1 MFTGLSAFPLTPL
14 RDGKVDENAFVGL
27 IENLVSVKVDS
38 IGALGSTGSYA
49 YLNREERRL
58 AAQLAV
64 AAAGDV
70 PVIVGIGAV
79 ATRDVLLLA
88 EDAQAAGAS
97 ALLLPPVSYQ
107 ALRADEVF
115 ELYETVAHRVSLPL
129 VVYDNPGTT
138 HFQFTDE
145 LHGRIAA
152 LPNIAS
158 IKIPAVPADPAQASA
173 RVASLRAVIPGHVS
187 IGVSGD
193 AAAVNGLNAGCELW
207 YSVMGGLFPRT
218 ARALVQAS
226 RSEQSER
233 GLEESARLEPLWAL
247 FREYGSLRVIATAAE
262 VLGHAAANCL
272 PLPLKGLDGPSTQ
285 RVAQVL
291 KTLQLA

>member
-1 MFTGLSAFPLTPL
+1 
-14 RDGKVDENAFVGL
+14 L

-64 AAAGDV
+64 AAAGHV

-88 EDAQAAGAS
+88 EDAQAAGVS

-158 IKIPAVPADPAQASA
+158 IKIPAVLADPAQASA
-173 RVASLRAVIPGHVS
+173 RVASLRAVIPSHVS

-285 RVAQVL
+285 RVAQVVQ
-291 KTLQLA
+291 TLQLA

>member
-27 IENLVSVKVDS
+27 IENLVSAEVDS

-64 AAAGDV
+64 GAAGDV

-79 ATRDVLLLA
+79 ATRDVLPLA

-158 IKIPAVPADPAQASA
+158 IKIPAVPAGPAQASA

-218 ARALVQAS
+218 ARALVEAS
-226 RSEQSER
+226 RSGQSER

-247 FREYGSLRVIATAAE
+247 FREYGSLRVIATAAKI
-262 VLGHAAANCL
+262 LGHAAANCL
-272 PLPLKGLDGPSTQ
+272 PLPLKRLDGPSTQ

>member
-1 MFTGLSAFPLTPL
+1 MFAGLSAFPLTPL

-27 IENLVSVKVDS
+27 IENLVSAEVDS

-49 YLNREERRL
+49 YLNREERGL

-79 ATRDVLLLA
+79 AERDVLLLA

-173 RVASLRAVIPGHVS
+173 RVASLRAVIPSHVS

-226 RSEQSER
+226 RSGQSER
-233 GLEESARLEPLWAL
+233 GLEELARLEPLWAL

-262 VLGHAAANCL
+262 ILGHAAANCL
-272 PLPLKGLDGPSTQ
+272 PLPLKGLDGQSTQ
-285 RVAQVL
+285 RVAQVM

>member
-27 IENLVSVKVDS
+27 IENLVSAEVDS

-64 AAAGDV
+64 GAAGDV

-173 RVASLRAVIPGHVS
+173 RVTSLRAVIPGHVS

-218 ARALVQAS
+218 ARALVEAS
-226 RSEQSER
+226 RSGQSER

-262 VLGHAAANCL
+262 ILGHAAANCL
-272 PLPLKGLDGPSTQ
+272 PLPLKRLDGPSTQ

>member
-27 IENLVSVKVDS
+27 IENLVSAEVDS

-49 YLNREERRL
+49 YLNREERGL

-173 RVASLRAVIPGHVS
+173 RVASLRAVIPSHVS

-226 RSEQSER
+226 RSGQSER

-262 VLGHAAANCL
+262 ILGHAAANCL

>member
-64 AAAGDV
+64 GAAGDV

-88 EDAQAAGAS
+88 EDAQAAGVS

-173 RVASLRAVIPGHVS
+173 RVASLRAVIPSHVS

>member
-14 RDGKVDENAFVGL
+14 RDGKVDENAFAGL
-27 IENLVSVKVDS
+27 IENLVSAEVDS

-58 AAQLAV
+58 AAKLAV
-64 AAAGDV
+64 AAADDV

-285 RVAQVL
+285 RVAHVVQ
-291 KTLQLA
+291 TLQLA

>member
-64 AAAGDV
+64 GAAGDV

-158 IKIPAVPADPAQASA
+158 VKIPAVPADPAQASA
-173 RVASLRAVIPGHVS
+173 RVARLRAVIPSHVS

-193 AAAVNGLNAGCELW
+193 AAAMNGLNAGCELW

-218 ARALVQAS
+218 ARALVEAS
-226 RSEQSER
+226 RSGQPER
-233 GLEESARLEPLWAL
+233 GLEESAQLEPLWGL

-262 VLGHAAANCL
+262 ILGHAAANCL

-285 RVAQVL
+285 QVAQVL

>member
-14 RDGKVDENAFVGL
+14 RDGKVDENAFAGL
-27 IENLVSVKVDS
+27 IENLVSAEVDS

-58 AAQLAV
+58 AANLAV
-64 AAAGDV
+64 GAAGDV

-88 EDAQAAGAS
+88 EDAQAACAS

-247 FREYGSLRVIATAAE
+247 FREYGSLRVIATAAQ

-285 RVAQVL
+285 RVAHVVQ
-291 KTLQLA
+291 TLQLA

>member
-64 AAAGDV
+64 AAAGHV

-88 EDAQAAGAS
+88 EDAQAAGVS

-107 ALRADEVF
+107 ALLADEVF

-158 IKIPAVPADPAQASA
+158 IKIPAVLADPAQASA

-285 RVAQVL
+285 RVAHVVQ
-291 KTLQLA
+291 TLQLA

>member
-27 IENLVSVKVDS
+27 IENLVSAEVDS

-64 AAAGDV
+64 GAAGDV

-145 LHGRIAA
+145 LHGRITA

-158 IKIPAVPADPAQASA
+158 IKIPAVPADPTQASA

-218 ARALVQAS
+218 ARALVEAS
-226 RSEQSER
+226 RSGQAER

-247 FREYGSLRVIATAAE
+247 FREYGSLRVVATAAE

-272 PLPLKGLDGPSTQ
+272 PRPLKGLDGPSTQ
-285 RVAQVL
+285 RVAQVVQ
-291 KTLQLA
+291 TLQLA

>member
-14 RDGKVDENAFVGL
+14 RNGKVDENAFVGL

-107 ALRADEVF
+107 VLRTDEVF

-173 RVASLRAVIPGHVS
+173 RVASLRAVIPSHVS

-218 ARALVQAS
+218 ARALVEAS
-226 RSEQSER
+226 RSGQAER

-262 VLGHAAANCL
+262 ILGHTAANCL
-272 PLPLKGLDGPSTQ
+272 PPPLKGLDGPSTQ
-285 RVAQVL
+285 RVAQI
-291 KTLQLA
+291 LQALRLA

>member
-285 RVAQVL
+285 RVAHVVQ
-291 KTLQLA
+291 TLQLA

>member
-64 AAAGDV
+64 AAAGHV

-88 EDAQAAGAS
+88 EDAQAAGVS

-158 IKIPAVPADPAQASA
+158 IKIPAVLADPAQASA
-173 RVASLRAVIPGHVS
+173 RVASLRAVIPSHVS

-285 RVAQVL
+285 RVAHVVQ
-291 KTLQLA
+291 TLQLA

>member
-58 AAQLAV
+58 AAKLAV
-64 AAAGDV
+64 GAAGDV

-218 ARALVQAS
+218 ARALVEAS
-226 RSEQSER
+226 RSGQSER

-285 RVAQVL
+285 RVAQVVQ
-291 KTLQLA
+291 TLQLA

>member
-27 IENLVSVKVDS
+27 IENLVSAEVDS

-58 AAQLAV
+58 AAQMAV
-64 AAAGDV
+64 GAAGDV

-88 EDAQAAGAS
+88 EDAQAAGVS

-173 RVASLRAVIPGHVS
+173 RVASLRAVIPSHVS

-218 ARALVQAS
+218 ARALVEAS
-226 RSEQSER
+226 RSGQSER

-247 FREYGSLRVIATAAE
+247 FREYGSLRVVATAAE

-272 PLPLKGLDGPSTQ
+272 PRPLKGLDGPSTQ
-285 RVAQVL
+285 RVAHVVQ
-291 KTLQLA
+291 TLQLA

>member
-233 GLEESARLEPLWAL
+233 GLEESARLEPLWDL

>member
-27 IENLVSVKVDS
+27 IENLVSAEVDS

-64 AAAGDV
+64 GAAGDV

-173 RVASLRAVIPGHVS
+173 RVASLRAVIPSHVS

-218 ARALVQAS
+218 ARALVEAS
-226 RSEQSER
+226 RSGRSER

-262 VLGHAAANCL
+262 ILGYAAANCL

>member
-1 MFTGLSAFPLTPL
+1 MFKGLSAFPLTPL

-79 ATRDVLLLA
+79 ATRDALLLA

>member
-27 IENLVSVKVDS
+27 IENLVSAEVDS

-49 YLNREERRL
+49 YLNREERGL

-173 RVASLRAVIPGHVS
+173 RVASLRAVIPSHVS

-226 RSEQSER
+226 RSGQSER

-262 VLGHAAANCL
+262 ILGHAAANCL

-285 RVAQVL
+285 RVAQVM

>member
-27 IENLVSVKVDS
+27 IENLVSAEVDS

-58 AAQLAV
+58 AAKLAV
-64 AAAGDV
+64 AAADDV

-173 RVASLRAVIPGHVS
+173 RVASLRAVIPSHVS

-262 VLGHAAANCL
+262 ILGHAAANCL

-285 RVAQVL
+285 RVAQVVQ
-291 KTLQLA
+291 TLQLA

>member
-27 IENLVSVKVDS
+27 IENLVSAEVDS

-64 AAAGDV
+64 GAAGDV

-79 ATRDVLLLA
+79 ATRDVLPLA

-218 ARALVQAS
+218 ARALVEAS
-226 RSEQSER
+226 RSGQSER

-247 FREYGSLRVIATAAE
+247 FREYGSLRVIATAAKI
-262 VLGHAAANCL
+262 LGHAAANCL
-272 PLPLKGLDGPSTQ
+272 PLPLKRLDGPSTQ

>member
-27 IENLVSVKVDS
+27 IENLVSAEVDS

-58 AAQLAV
+58 AAQMAV
-64 AAAGDV
+64 GAAGDV

-173 RVASLRAVIPGHVS
+173 RVASLRAVIPSHVS

-218 ARALVQAS
+218 ARALVEAS
-226 RSEQSER
+226 RSGQSER

-262 VLGHAAANCL
+262 ILGHAAANCL

-285 RVAQVL
+285 RVAQVVQ
-291 KTLQLA
+291 TLQLA

>member
-27 IENLVSVKVDS
+27 IENLVSPEVDS

-64 AAAGDV
+64 GAAGDV

-97 ALLLPPVSYQ
+97 ALLMPPVSYQ

-173 RVASLRAVIPGHVS
+173 RVASLRAVIPSHVS

-218 ARALVQAS
+218 ARALVEAS
-226 RSEQSER
+226 RSGQSER

-247 FREYGSLRVIATAAE
+247 FREYGSLRVVATAAE

-285 RVAQVL
+285 RVAQVVQ
-291 KTLQLA
+291 TLQLA

>member
-1 MFTGLSAFPLTPL
+1 MFIGLSAFPLTPL
-14 RDGKVDENAFVGL
+14 RDGKVDENAFAGL
-27 IENLVSVKVDS
+27 IENLVSAEVDS

-58 AAQLAV
+58 AAKLAV
-64 AAAGDV
+64 GAAGDV

-247 FREYGSLRVIATAAE
+247 FREYGSLRVIATAAQ

-285 RVAQVL
+285 RVAHVVQ
-291 KTLQLA
+291 TLQLA

>member
-27 IENLVSVKVDS
+27 IENLVSAEVDS

-49 YLNREERRL
+49 YLNREERGL

-79 ATRDVLLLA
+79 AKRDVLLLA

-173 RVASLRAVIPGHVS
+173 RVASLRAVIPSHVS

-226 RSEQSER
+226 RSGQSER

-262 VLGHAAANCL
+262 ILGHAAANCL

-285 RVAQVL
+285 RVAQVM

>member
-14 RDGKVDENAFVGL
+14 RNGKVDENAFVGL

-88 EDAQAAGAS
+88 EDAQAAGVS

-218 ARALVQAS
+218 ARALVEAS
-226 RSEQSER
+226 RSGKAER

-272 PLPLKGLDGPSTQ
+272 PLPLKGLDEPSTQ

>member
-27 IENLVSVKVDS
+27 IENLVSAEVDS

-49 YLNREERRL
+49 YLNCEERRL
-58 AAQLAV
+58 AANLAV
-64 AAAGDV
+64 GAAGDV

-138 HFQFTDE
+138 HFLFTDE

-158 IKIPAVPADPAQASA
+158 IKIPAVPAHPTQASA

-218 ARALVQAS
+218 ARALVEAS
-226 RSEQSER
+226 RSGQSER

-262 VLGHAAANCL
+262 ILGHAAANCL

-285 RVAQVL
+285 RVAQVVQ
-291 KTLQLA
+291 TLPLA

>member
-27 IENLVSVKVDS
+27 IENLVSAEVDS

-64 AAAGDV
+64 GAAGDV

-158 IKIPAVPADPAQASA
+158 IKIPAVPADPTKASA

-218 ARALVQAS
+218 ARALVEAS
-226 RSEQSER
+226 RSGQPER
-233 GLEESARLEPLWAL
+233 GLQESARLEPLWAL

-262 VLGHAAANCL
+262 ILGHAATNCL

-285 RVAQVL
+285 RVAQVVQ
-291 KTLQLA
+291 TLQLA

>member
-27 IENLVSVKVDS
+27 IENLVSAEVDS

-58 AAQLAV
+58 AAKLAV
-64 AAAGDV
+64 GAAGDV

-218 ARALVQAS
+218 ARALVEAS
-226 RSEQSER
+226 RSGQSER

>member
-233 GLEESARLEPLWAL
+233 GLKESARLEPLWAL

>member
-97 ALLLPPVSYQ
+97 ALVLPPVSYQ

-158 IKIPAVPADPAQASA
+158 IKIPAVLADPAQASA
-173 RVASLRAVIPGHVS
+173 RVASLRAVIPSHVS

-285 RVAQVL
+285 RVAHVVQ
-291 KTLQLA
+291 TLQLA

>member
-27 IENLVSVKVDS
+27 IENLVSAEVDS

-97 ALLLPPVSYQ
+97 ALVLPPVSYQ

-158 IKIPAVPADPAQASA
+158 IKIPAVLADPAQASA

-285 RVAQVL
+285 RVAHVVQ
-291 KTLQLA
+291 TLQLA

>member
-64 AAAGDV
+64 AAAGHV

-88 EDAQAAGAS
+88 EDAQAAGVS

-158 IKIPAVPADPAQASA
+158 IKIPAVLADPAQASA
-173 RVASLRAVIPGHVS
+173 RVASLRAVIPSHVS

>member
-27 IENLVSVKVDS
+27 IENLVSAEVDS

-64 AAAGDV
+64 GAASDV
-70 PVIVGIGAV
+70 PVIVGIGSV

-173 RVASLRAVIPGHVS
+173 RVASLRAVIRSHVS

-193 AAAVNGLNAGCELW
+193 AAAVNGLNAGCALW

-218 ARALVQAS
+218 ARALVEAS

-262 VLGHAAANCL
+262 ILGHAAANCL

-285 RVAQVL
+285 RVAQVVQ
-291 KTLQLA
+291 TLQLA

>member
-27 IENLVSVKVDS
+27 IENLVSAEVDS

-64 AAAGDV
+64 GAAGDV

-218 ARALVQAS
+218 ARALVEAS
-226 RSEQSER
+226 RSGQSER

-262 VLGHAAANCL
+262 ILGHAAANCL
-272 PLPLKGLDGPSTQ
+272 PLPLKRLDGPSTQ